1 MFFFQLQKAQQAS
14 GSDSQEL
21 SGKLIQAQTKNQE
34 LEMKVAGMEKRTVE
48 SVRHVK
54 AAAQNAINEKDKV
67 IQETTA
73 KLKKAEESLQMMDS
87 GSMNADMQNA
97 TIRDLEEKCRRL
109 QANQQ
114 VGVIRKYL
122 QYESTS
128 KFIITSIFINLFCSN
143 MKEKF

>member
-1 MFFFQLQKAQQAS
+1 MCFELNVCIFQLQKAQQAS
-14 GSDSQEL
+14 GSDTQEL

-87 GSMNADMQNA
+87 GSMMSDSQNA

-114 VGVIRKYL
+114 VREIKKKVHNGYIRY
-122 QYESTS
+122 QNCPN
-128 KFIITSIFINLFCSN
+128 FIF
-143 MKEKF
+143 

>member
-114 VGVIRKYL
+114 VGVNI
-122 QYESTS
+122 
-128 KFIITSIFINLFCSN
+128 
-143 MKEKF
+143 

>member
-1 MFFFQLQKAQQAS
+1 
-14 GSDSQEL
+14 
-21 SGKLIQAQTKNQE
+21 
-34 LEMKVAGMEKRTVE
+34 MKVAGMEKRTVE

-87 GSMNADMQNA
+87 GSMMSDSQNA

-114 VGVIRKYL
+114 VGEIKQVRNVYKRN
-122 QYESTS
+122 ENCPN
-128 KFIITSIFINLFCSN
+128 IIYSI
-143 MKEKF
+143 

>member
-21 SGKLIQAQTKNQE
+21 SGKLIEAQTKNQE
-34 LEMKVAGMEKRTVE
+34 LKMKVAGMEKRTVE
-48 SVRHVK
+48 SVRNVK

-122 QYESTS
+122 QDESIS
-128 KFIITSIFINLFCSN
+128 KLL
-143 MKEKF
+143 